1 MKQTSSSD
9 QEGRDASQR
18 VPKSK
23 KSKRVKSVTNKKKKV
38 KESSRLADQE

>member
-18 VPKSK
+18 VPKL
-23 KSKRVKSVTNKKKKV
+23 KKV
-38 KESSRLADQE
+38 KEQIKRKK